1 MSLVRNTNLL
11 FVLLLVPVLG
21 MSQQQ
26 DALTVFWDCSLSHA
40 KTETT
45 VEMRFLD
52 SLIQAD
58 RIEKVRWVSFSDSYE
73 ITDLDGPD
81 LGRSLKDAIE
91 NAVYDGSTDFDN
103 LDHVARMGRV
113 VAVTDG
119 NIVVPNDFLSLDK
132 GDLLL
137 VNSTKADTKTL
148 QLWGFLNRVDLI
160 DLDPDNRSQIA
171 PKKGIKGAVYLDGK
185 PLAQVLVEGA
195 PGNEPVITDASGRF
209 EYGGR
214 VGDTLRISLNGERE
228 MIQVIASRDTDVTF
242 FLDSQTVALDE
253 VVVKDRYLTKTT
265 KVRTAYGLQNEN
277 AVGYSVGTVADSDI
291 NDSEAKLHEALDG
304 KVSGMQITK
313 ASGWDNRSTLGRT
326 LIRGTNSINMNNYA
340 LIVIDGIPVESTD
353 KFGAFGANATLTAV
367 NNASPSAQGQR
378 EALFDHVNPDN
389 IAEVTVLKGLAA
401 TNRFGTLG
409 ANGVIMITTKTSL
422 GGDASGKPIDRARLT
437 DNIFEGK
444 LVSKKGQ
451 LNTKYLKALKKA
463 KSVKA
468 AYQLYLEQRGAYK
481 EQFHYY
487 IDVADYFRTA
497 NTRLADKVL
506 SNIIELD
513 LGYDALRALYLNY
526 VHLGANQKA
535 LLTARLLT
543 EGHPKKIQAHFE
555 VAMAHKK
562 AGNYQQALQLLNG
575 MVTGTL
581 DPRTDFSPLHK
592 VAATELRNLV
602 NQRKGQLDLD
612 QVDAAYRNNLT
623 YNARLVID
631 WQGASDAFVLKFVNP
646 QNRFFDWEHSAL
658 ADKQAIVNERRH
670 GYSVEQFEIVGDMAV
685 GQWQVYVTNLS
696 TSQETP
702 NWVKCTVQYNY
713 GKPNQRSEEH
723 LVRLDKDSD
732 KEQLFFTFTAN

>member
-1 MSLVRNTNLL
+1 MITRPSNSVLSIFL
-11 FVLLLVPVLG
+11 FFLCIMVGAQEKV
-21 MSQQQ
+21 M
-26 DALTVFWDCSLSHA
+26 TVFWDNSLSHWKSDIKKEVA
-40 KTETT
+40 
-45 VEMRFLD
+45 FLD
-52 SLIQAD
+52 SILAQDQIQS
-58 RIEKVRWVSFSDSYE
+58 VRLFLFSDTWEVADYQVAGNRQE
-73 ITDLDGPD
+73 FHAALEGI
-81 LGRSLKDAIE
+81 
-91 NAVYDGSTDFDN
+91 VYDGSTDFAN
-103 LDHVARMGRV
+103 LNGIERAGRAIV
-113 VAVTDG
+113 FTDG
-119 NIVVPNDFLSLDK
+119 RKIDSNDFLSLDP
-132 GDLLL
+132 GDML
-137 VNSTKADTKTL
+137 VVNTKDADRKTL
-148 QLWGFLNRVDLI
+148 NLWALLNRIDLV
-160 DLDPDNRSQIA
+160 DLDPKAKDKTRDAQ
-171 PKKGIKGAVYLDGK
+171 GIFGVVYLDGK
-185 PLAQVLVEGA
+185 PLENIRVLGA
-195 PGNEPVITDASGRF
+195 DGSEPVVTDENGRF
-209 EYGGR
+209 EYFGKIGDSLR
-214 VGDTLRISLNGERE
+214 VAINQQEEVIRTIKTRDDE
-228 MIQVIASRDTDVTF
+228 IQF

-253 VVVKDRYLTKTT
+253 VVVKDRFLERPEKI
-265 KVRTAYGLQNEN
+265 RTGYGLENKN
-277 AVGYSVGTVADSDI
+277 AVGYVVSTVADEDI
-291 NDSEAKLHEALDG
+291 DDNEAKASEALYG
-304 KVSGMQITK
+304 KVPGITITK
-313 ASGWDNRSTLGRT
+313 PGEDNKSTLNNVVV
-326 LIRGTNSINMNNYA
+326 RGINSLEQVQFAMIVVDGVPLSNNGNVDFIN
-340 LIVIDGIPVESTD
+340 
-353 KFGAFGANATLTAV
+353 TA
-367 NNASPSAQGQR
+367 
-378 EALFDHVNPDN
+378 N

-401 TNRFGTLG
+401 TNRYGTQG
-409 ANGVIMITTKTSL
+409 VNGVILITTKTSL

-463 KSVKA
+463 KSVKE

-543 EGHPKKIQAHFE
+543 EGHPKKIQAHFDL
-555 VAMAHKK
+555 AMTHKK

-581 DPRTDFSPLHK
+581 DPGTDFSPLHK

-602 NQRKGQLDLD
+602 NQKKGQLDLD

-685 GQWQVYVTNLS
+685 GQWQVYVTNLN
-696 TSQETP
+696 TAQETP
-702 NWVKCTVQYNY
+702 NWVKCTVHYNY